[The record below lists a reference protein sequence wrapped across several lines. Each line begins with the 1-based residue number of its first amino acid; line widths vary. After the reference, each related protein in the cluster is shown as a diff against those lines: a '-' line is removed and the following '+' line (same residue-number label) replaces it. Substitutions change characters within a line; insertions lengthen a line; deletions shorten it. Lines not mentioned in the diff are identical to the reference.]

1 MSTLPPR
8 SDKEIRQILHKR
20 TKRAR
25 TSCYPCRTRKVK
37 CDKGLPCEN
46 CSKRG
51 YPELCSFTSHN
62 EVSKDAAAT
71 YNHPAT
77 QGAGHQSAEHL
88 AQQPSP
94 EQWIHEAAN
103 SSNDIISESQDRR
116 IPSLLRDS
124 RADAVS
130 VSSGASRLDARSN
143 ISTSAQQ
150 DCSDFRFA
158 ADDGEPGQRESF
170 LGSNSMPAFLRNQ
183 SSQDGSIHNS
193 PIQPVEDAIL
203 PILGLKGP
211 KSTYPFL
218 PDPETSTGRTNSEL
232 YQALP
237 ADHEIIRLFEH
248 YKLNAQSFTP
258 IIPDMEDYE
267 AGLCQYLEE
276 RALLKRQSYNQ
287 NPGAQTPEHS
297 RPISWVASVFAIL
310 ASGAHYSHSPSHER
324 QAKSRLYARYSFQCL
339 RLANFMVRPSLSCI
353 KTLLVLGTVLQNDTK
368 PEAAWIMLGTTARM
382 AQSLGLHEKQKD
394 SPSPRTKL
402 WEALVWQDSLL
413 SLCFDR
419 PPVTTPSISDKELVG
434 ELRYQDAM
442 NLLCDRTLR
451 SVRDK
456 ANTPNFVAILENVYR
471 IEEIYQNS
479 IANTANQSRLS
490 ISKRSEM
497 FALRLHISFV
507 IAWICRPALANS
519 RSPEQRTETQL
530 ILIEKC
536 HANLLGCIRAFV
548 RLHSIKTLAFRSWPV
563 IHNGL
568 SSALLLGLLGATNT
582 NFEVRQLQGEI
593 LDILSAES
601 DYDSGQKQ
609 GVGANIELS
618 APHARALA
626 VLRRLYNNRAADPAP
641 HGALDGEIPI
651 QEDQFQP
658 TSNTANAFLYVL
670 ARYTYE
676 K

>member
-1 MSTLPPR
+1 MNNLPPR

-37 CDKGLPCEN
+37 CDKVLPCEN

-51 YPELCSFTSHN
+51 YPELCSFTGPN
-62 EVSKDAAAT
+62 EISRDPGAT
-71 YNHPAT
+71 YNHPTT
-77 QGAGHQSAEHL
+77 QGAEHQQPAEHL
-88 AQQPSP
+88 TQQPVP
-94 EQWIHEAAN
+94 NQWTHEAAN
-103 SSNDIISESQDRR
+103 SGDNTISEAQDL
-116 IPSLLRDS
+116 PSPSSLRDS
-124 RADAVS
+124 RVDAVS
-130 VSSGASRLDARSN
+130 VSSGASRLRARSS
-143 ISTSAQQ
+143 ISTSTQP
-150 DCSDFRFA
+150 DGDFRFA
-158 ADDGEPGQRESF
+158 ADDGEQGQRESF
-170 LGSNSMPAFLRNQ
+170 LGSNSMPAFLRSQ
-183 SSQDGSIHNS
+183 SSQVGSIHNS
-193 PIQPVEDAIL
+193 PINPVEDAIL

-218 PDPETSTGRTNSEL
+218 PDPETSMGKINWEL

-237 ADHEIIRLFEH
+237 ADREIIRLFER
-248 YKLNAQSFTP
+248 YKLSAHSFTP
-258 IIPDMEDYE
+258 IIPDIEDFE

-276 RALLKRQSYNQ
+276 RVLLKRQSSIRDS
-287 NPGAQTPEHS
+287 GAHAPEHS
-297 RPISWVASVFAIL
+297 RPISWVASLFAIL
-310 ASGAHYSHSPSHER
+310 ASGAQYSHTSSQER
-324 QAKSRLYARYSFQCL
+324 QVKSRLYARYSFQCL
-339 RLANFMVRPSLSCI
+339 RMANFLVRPSLSCI
-353 KTLLVLGTVLQNDTK
+353 LALLVLGTVLQNDMK
-368 PEAAWIMLGTTARM
+368 PEAAWMLLGTTARM

-419 PPVTTPSISDKELVG
+419 PPVTTPSLSDTQLAG

-442 NLLCDRTLR
+442 NLLCDRILR
-451 SVRDK
+451 TIRDR
-456 ANTPNFVAILENVYR
+456 ANGNSPNFVAILESVYK

-479 IANTANQSRLS
+479 IANTAGQSRLS

-497 FALRLHISFV
+497 FALSLHISFV

-536 HANLLGCIRAFV
+536 HANLLECIRAFV
-548 RLHSIKTLAFRSWPV
+548 RLHSVNSLSSRSWPI

-582 NFEVRQLQGEI
+582 NLEVRQLQGDI

-601 DYDSGQKQ
+601 DDGDDQEQ
-609 GVGANIELS
+609 GVGGNIELS
-618 APHARALA
+618 APHVRAFT
-626 VLRRLYNNRAADPAP
+626 VLRRLYNNRAANSVPN
-641 HGALDGEIPI
+641 GGLDGGTPI

-658 TSNTANAFLYVL
+658 TLNAPTAFL
-670 ARYTYE
+670 
-676 K
+676 

>member
-1 MSTLPPR
+1 MNNLPPR
-8 SDKEIRQILHKR
+8 SDKEIRQLLHKR

-51 YPELCSFTSHN
+51 YPELCSFTGPN
-62 EVSKDAAAT
+62 EVSKDPAPS

-77 QGAGHQSAEHL
+77 QGTEHRSAQHL
-88 AQQPSP
+88 AAEPSHR
-94 EQWIHEAAN
+94 QWTHEAADSGHN
-103 SSNDIISESQDRR
+103 MISDTQDLRS
-116 IPSLLRDS
+116 PSLHRDS
-124 RADAVS
+124 RVDAVS
-130 VSSGASRLDARSN
+130 VSSGASRLRARSN
-143 ISTSAQQ
+143 ISTSAEQ
-150 DCSDFRFA
+150 DSDFRFA
-158 ADDGEPGQRESF
+158 ADDGEQGQRESF
-170 LGSNSMPAFLRNQ
+170 LGSNSMPAFLRDQ
-183 SSQDGSIHNS
+183 SSQVGSIHNS
-193 PIQPVEDAIL
+193 PIHPVEDAIL

-218 PDPETSTGRTNSEL
+218 PHPETSTERINSEL

-237 ADHEIIRLFEH
+237 TDHEIIRLFER
-248 YKLNAQSFTP
+248 YKLSAHSFTP
-258 IIPDMEDYE
+258 IIPDMEDFE
-267 AGLCQYLEE
+267 AGICQYLEE
-276 RALLKRQSYNQ
+276 RALQKRQSYIRD
-287 NPGAQTPEHS
+287 PAHATEHS
-297 RPISWVASVFAIL
+297 RPISWVASLFAIL
-310 ASGAHYSHSPSHER
+310 ASGAQYSHNSSEER
-324 QAKSRLYARYSFQCL
+324 QVKSRLYARYSFQCL
-339 RLANFMVRPSLSCI
+339 RMANFLVRPSLSCI
-353 KTLLVLGTVLQNDTK
+353 LTLLVLGTFLQNDMK
-368 PEAAWIMLGTTARM
+368 PEAAWMLLGTTARM

-419 PPVTTPSISDKELVG
+419 PPVTTPSISDTQLVR

-442 NLLCDRTLR
+442 NLLCDGTLR
-451 SVRDK
+451 AIRDR
-456 ANTPNFVAILENVYR
+456 ANGNAPNFVAILENVYR

-479 IANTANQSRLS
+479 IASTGIQSRLS

-519 RSPEQRTETQL
+519 RSPERRTEIQL

-536 HANLLGCIRAFV
+536 HTNLLGCIRAFV
-548 RLHSIKTLAFRSWPV
+548 RLHSVNSLASSSWPI

-582 NFEVRQLQGEI
+582 NLEVRQLQGEI

-601 DYDSGQKQ
+601 DNDNDQEQ
-609 GVGANIELS
+609 GVGGNVELS
-618 APHARALA
+618 APHVRALA
-626 VLRRLYNNRAADPAP
+626 VLRRLYNNRPADPVP
-641 HGALDGEIPI
+641 HDALDGGTLN

-658 TSNTANAFLYVL
+658 TSNAANAFL
-670 ARYTYE
+670 
-676 K
+676 